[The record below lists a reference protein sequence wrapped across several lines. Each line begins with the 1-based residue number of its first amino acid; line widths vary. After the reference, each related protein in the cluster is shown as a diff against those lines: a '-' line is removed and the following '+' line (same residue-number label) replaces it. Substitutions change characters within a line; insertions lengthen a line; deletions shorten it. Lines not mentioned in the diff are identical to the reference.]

1 MIDQQSNRQP
11 SSPQATTKLAK
22 IRSWLASPRLIQM
35 AEDHRRMFLIIFLL
49 ALVLRVGFALTLP
62 SQILW
67 ADGHAYEK
75 IALNLITTGSF
86 GPLEDNAV
94 TVPMQGLLIAIVY
107 VLFGKS
113 ILALRMVW
121 VLMGALTCGLA
132 YLLGR
137 RLVNPVVGAIAGTVL
152 AIYPYYIYLSA
163 MFEYPQTVFI
173 FLMAICFL
181 GLVTF
186 DASPRLKTLLG
197 AGLCLGLG
205 VLSVPT
211 VMLALPLIALWVG
224 SRVYPRTKS
233 VVAMAVFMLGA
244 LMPVGLWAARN
255 YAAYDRFIM
264 INCAGGISFWKG
276 NNETYAAYG
285 KAGIEYVGEE
295 SAAPRTA
302 FMAES
307 AKINE
312 QVASLGPVESRIARE
327 RLAWQRGMEFVRQDP
342 ERFALLTWKKFLR
355 FWSPFPDAVSKNGQV
370 TMSRTLLA
378 IVSYGPLPLL
388 GLLGMLLG
396 LREWR
401 RFALA
406 YVYIISLTAA
416 YSIFLPTTRYRL
428 PVDFFLA
435 IFAAMFIDTFIRPQH
450 DRSWLRAPRQKR
462 EPLPPSKR
470 KLSIIVP
477 AYNEF
482 HNIDQVVAAVQ
493 AVKLPAGV
501 TREIVI
507 VDDGSND
514 GMTQKLDAYKG
525 LPNITVHHSVL
536 NFGKGTAVRIGLR
549 YATGDII
556 LFQDGDMELDPNVY
570 PSLIQPIIDGKA
582 DVVYGSRFRG
592 RIKNMKFANW
602 LANRILTFAVNLLFG
617 ARISDEATAY
627 KVFRA
632 DVLKNMPLESSGFEF
647 CPEVTAKVLRSG
659 LEIYEV
665 PIDYVGR
672 TSDEGKKIK
681 WHDGVYALFTLL
693 RYRLF
698 KRA

>member
-1 MIDQQSNRQP
+1 MPDQQSSR
-11 SSPQATTKLAK
+11 SSSSLLSK
-22 IRSWLASPRLIQM
+22 IRAWLAPPRLIQM
-35 AEDHRRMFLIIFLL
+35 AEDHRRMFLLICLL
-49 ALVLRVGFALTLP
+49 ALVLRAGFALTLP
-62 SQILW
+62 SQIIW
-67 ADGHAYEK
+67 ADGGVYEK
-75 IALNLITTGSF
+75 IALNLLSTGGF
-86 GPLEDNAV
+86 GSLEDNAL
-94 TVPMQGLLIAIVY
+94 TVPMQGILIALVY
-107 VLFGKS
+107 ALFGKS
-113 ILALRMVW
+113 FLALRLVW
-121 VLMGALTCGLA
+121 ALMGALTCGLA

-137 RLVNPVVGAIAGTVL
+137 RLVNPVVGALAGTAL
-152 AIYPYYIYLSA
+152 AIYPYYIYLST

-173 FLMAICFL
+173 FLMALCFL

-186 DASPRLKTLLG
+186 DASPRWKTLLG
-197 AGLCLGLG
+197 AGLCIGLG
-205 VLSVPT
+205 ILSVPT
-211 VMLALPLIALWVG
+211 IMLALPLFALWVG

-233 VVAMAVFMLGA
+233 VVAMAVFLLGA
-244 LMPVGLWAARN
+244 ATPVGLWAARN
-255 YAAYDRFIM
+255 YAAYHRFVL

-276 NNETYAAYG
+276 NNETYATYG

-295 SAAPRTA
+295 AAAPKTA

-307 AKINE
+307 AKIN
-312 QVASLGPVESRIARE
+312 QQTASLGPVESRIARE
-327 RLAWQRGMEFVRQDP
+327 RLAWQQGLAFVREDP
-342 ERFALLTWKKFLR
+342 QRFAWLTWKKFLR
-355 FWSPFPDAVSKNGQV
+355 FWSPFPDAVTKNGQV
-370 TMSRTLLA
+370 TMSRTM
-378 IVSYGPLPLL
+378 ISIISYGPLPLL

-428 PVDFFLA
+428 PLDFFLA
-435 IFAAMFIDTFIRPQH
+435 IFAAMFIDTFVRPEK
-450 DRSWLRAPRQKR
+450 DRSWLRGPRQIR
-462 EPLPPSKR
+462 EPLPPNKR

-477 AYNEF
+477 AYNESR
-482 HNIDQVVAAVQ
+482 NIDQVVAAVQ
-493 AVKLPAGV
+493 GVKLPTGV

-514 GMTQKLDAYKG
+514 GTTQKLDAYKSV
-525 LPNITVHHSVL
+525 PNIKVHHSVL

-592 RIKNMKFANW
+592 QIENMKFANW

-632 DVLKNMPLESSGFEF
+632 DVLQNMPLEAEGFEF

-672 TSDEGKKIK
+672 SSDEGKKIK
-681 WHDGVYALFTLL
+681 WHDGVYALLTLL